1 MLDLPK
7 RVSGI
12 TYKDGV
18 LTINDSKQIKVNKF
32 SIEDMQQ
39 IAQNS
44 TLKGFYFEDYP
55 VTDEMISQ
63 LSGLKSMVN
72 FGVING
78 NLTDNCFESFATM
91 TKLEYLWLGKNK
103 KITGHN
109 LSCLNKSK
117 LNSLDVSDTAFDND
131 GLKIA
136 AQISKLATI
145 KINNTKVTIDGLM
158 SIANNNKIRVY
169 ANELFTESQLDE
181 FVSEQRNQSKNK
193 TSINKQQ
200 VKEATITLM
209 EFFEFMT
216 NWELKAE
223 EQGMDSED
231 IQSQLNDIF
240 IKYVSE
246 EPRMGYRPR
255 ALNYDPNGTYSEHD
269 IIDAE
274 QITKNKLHLYTK
286 DAQGIKA
293 NYRFLMKYF
302 DGQWKIDYAQIHLD
316 GWERMGL

>member
-1 MLDLPK
+1 MLDLPE

-18 LTINDSKQIKVNKF
+18 LIINNSKQIKVAKF

-39 IAQNS
+39 IAHIS

-55 VTDEMISQ
+55 VTDEMIFQ
-63 LSGLKSMVN
+63 LIGLKNMVN

-78 NLTDNCFESFATM
+78 NLTDNCFEYFATM
-91 TKLEYLWLGKNK
+91 TKLKYLWLQKNK
-103 KITGHN
+103 EITGHK

-117 LNSLDVSDTAFDND
+117 LDSLDVSDTAFDND
-131 GLKIA
+131 GLKLA
-136 AQISKLATI
+136 AQISKLSTI

-169 ANELFTESQLDE
+169 ANELFAESQLAE

-216 NWELKAE
+216 NWESKIE
-223 EQGMDSED
+223 KQGMHSDGIE
-231 IQSQLNDIF
+231 SQLNDIF

-246 EPRMGYRPR
+246 KPRMGYRPR
-255 ALNYDPNGTYSEHD
+255 ALSCDPNSTYSGHN

-286 DAQGIKA
+286 DAQGIEA
-293 NYRFLMKYF
+293 NYRFLMRYF
-302 DGQWKIDYAQIHLD
+302 AGQWKIDYVQIHSD
-316 GWERMGL
+316 GWKRIGL